1 MYQKAKIPKKIARR
15 IAIVE
20 FFMSAKKP
28 VHEQNVLTQFGISFR
43 TLTVHDLP
51 SLRKIGINIRSSMRY
66 YSLHGKV
73 DPDCVSKITGVKSKP
88 AKKHT
93 IKSKR
98 NVIVDWAAVTAQF
111 QEAMKS
117 ATRIKIGSRYKV
129 ETDFNESFTGKLVF
143 LRDGVYGFDVS
154 GDYKTARLGKCKL
167 TVYNG

>member
-28 VHEQNVLTQFGISFR
+28 VHEQDVLNHFGISIQ
-43 TLTVHDLP
+43 TLLHFDLP
-51 SLRKIGINIRSSMRY
+51 SLRKIGINISSSKKCY
-66 YSLHGKV
+66 AIYGKV
-73 DPDCVSKITGVKSKP
+73 NPDYFSKLTGITKP

-129 ETDFNESFTGKLVF
+129 VTDFNEAFTGKLVF